1 MKSFD
6 CPCAPLDYQPPLSSL
21 GCMIMFPGATSANGQ
36 GPDEHCPHR
45 ARYVCA
51 SGPRC
56 PIAYHVEAANLC
68 VEHAEIC
75 PTCGRAFCETCFAD
89 HQAECAK
96 PVRMYEGRTI
106 SNLLEMVNR
115 RFKE

>member
-1 MKSFD
+1 MNYCEMEVLTRDGEYADSTPCGRFAVSE
-6 CPCAPLDYQPPLSSL
+6 CPECGKPL
-21 GCMIMFPGATSANGQ
+21 C
-36 GPDEHCPHR
+36 
-45 ARYVCA
+45 
-51 SGPRC
+51 
-56 PIAYHVEAANLC
+56 AYHAEACCELKPRMSAKCLHNAEAANLC

-75 PTCGRAFCETCFAD
+75 PTCGQPFCETCFAD